1 MQIMGKDVAKTW
13 NFESDSSPGKMYETV
28 LYVDGSTSCGCPGW
42 TRRGEPRTCKHT
54 RMVDSGVADQGCSA
68 STNYAAVKG
77 GSKTVKQ
84 AAATPSK
91 AGKGKAAKQQ
101 PETKGRKFDFS
112 DEPPDNSA
120 RKIVW

>member
-1 MQIMGKDVAKTW
+1 
-13 NFESDSSPGKMYETV
+13 
-28 LYVDGSTSCGCPGW
+28 
-42 TRRGEPRTCKHT
+42 
-54 RMVDSGVADQGCSA
+54 MVESGVADEACAA
-68 STNYAAVKG
+68 STNYATLKSNVVNGIA
-77 GSKTVKQ
+77 KQ
-84 AAATPSK
+84 SMPPAK